1 MEDGN
6 NTEDERDS
14 VNNNHNYTESEQTEV
29 ITNLLTSLSL
39 QEGVDGPVN
48 SILTSLGIHLPPQ

>member
-1 MEDGN
+1 MD
-6 NTEDERDS
+6 EDENISEGD
-14 VNNNHNYTESEQTEV
+14 NNLPETSTESEQTEV
-29 ITNLLTSLSL
+29 VNNLLTSLSL

>member
-14 VNNNHNYTESEQTEV
+14 VNNDHNYTDSEQTEV
-29 ITNLLTSLSL
+29 ITNLLTSLSF